1 MFSFFYIINNE
12 WDIGVLEMYIK
23 LEKEKV
29 CKKFKFCLA
38 VSNIV
43 VIFAS

>member
-1 MFSFFYIINNE
+1 
-12 WDIGVLEMYIK
+12 MYIK

-29 CKKFKFCLA
+29 CKKSKFCLA

>member
-1 MFSFFYIINNE
+1 
-12 WDIGVLEMYIK
+12 MYIK

-29 CKKFKFCLA
+29 CKNYRFYLA

-43 VIFAS
+43 AIFAS

>member
-1 MFSFFYIINNE
+1 
-12 WDIGVLEMYIK
+12 MYIK

-29 CKKFKFCLA
+29 CKNFKFCLA
-38 VSNIV
+38 VSNFV

>member
-1 MFSFFYIINNE
+1 
-12 WDIGVLEMYIK
+12 MYIK

-29 CKKFKFCLA
+29 CKNSKFCLV

-43 VIFAS
+43 AIFAS

>member
-1 MFSFFYIINNE
+1 
-12 WDIGVLEMYIK
+12 MYIK

-29 CKKFKFCLA
+29 CKKFKFCLV

-43 VIFAS
+43 AIFAS

>member
-1 MFSFFYIINNE
+1 
-12 WDIGVLEMYIK
+12 MYIK

-38 VSNIV
+38 VSNFV

>member
-1 MFSFFYIINNE
+1 
-12 WDIGVLEMYIK
+12 MYIK

-29 CKKFKFCLA
+29 CKKYKFCLA

>member
-1 MFSFFYIINNE
+1 
-12 WDIGVLEMYIK
+12 MYIK

-29 CKKFKFCLA
+29 CKNFKFYLV